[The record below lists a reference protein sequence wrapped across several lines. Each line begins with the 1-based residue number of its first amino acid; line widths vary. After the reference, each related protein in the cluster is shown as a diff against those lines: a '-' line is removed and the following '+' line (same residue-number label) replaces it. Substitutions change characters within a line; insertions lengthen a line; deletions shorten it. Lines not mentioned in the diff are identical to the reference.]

1 MRGSDYDV
9 IIASRFGKSVAAMR
23 AEAREDP

>member
-9 IIASRFGKSVAAMR
+9 IIASGFGKSVAAMR
-23 AEAREDP
+23 AEVREDP